1 MLDRASRLIMATRNQ
16 GAGSPKQASESS
28 KDGGGVVML
37 TNQAMVY
44 VVDDEVQIR
53 NAIGNLCED
62 TGYQVRLFAS
72 TDEFLKEK
80 LAGEP
85 SCLVL
90 DVRFPGSSPTGLE
103 LQCTLAESGIPIP
116 IVFISGHADI
126 RVSVEAMKH
135 GAVEFLPKPFREQE
149 LLDAI
154 RHGIE
159 RDRRRIEHDHCIHRA
174 MRRVESLT
182 TREREI
188 MLLIA
193 EGLIAKQIAAKLH
206 LSEVT
211 IKVHRARMMRKLEL
225 RSSIEVARL
234 VDTICSKAPRQS
246 LFSPTGANIL
256 RAV

>member
-1 MLDRASRLIMATRNQ
+1 
-16 GAGSPKQASESS
+16 
-28 KDGGGVVML
+28 ML
-37 TNQAMVY
+37 TNQATVY
-44 VVDDEVQIR
+44 VIDDEVQIR

-62 TGYQVRLFAS
+62 AGYQVRLFAS
-72 TDEFLKEK
+72 TDEFREQR
-80 LAGEP
+80 LASEP

-90 DVRFPGSSPTGLE
+90 DVRFPGTSPTGLE
-103 LQCTLAESGIPIP
+103 LQRTLAESGVLIP

-126 RVSVEAMKH
+126 RVSVEAMKR

-159 RDRRRIEHDHCIHRA
+159 RDRRRLEHDHSVCRA
-174 MRRVESLT
+174 RRRVESLT

-193 EGLIAKQIAAKLH
+193 EGLIAKQIAPRLR

-211 IKVHRARMMRKLEL
+211 VKVHRARMMRKLEL

-234 VDTICSKAPRQS
+234 VDIVCGKGPRQS
-246 LFSPTGANIL
+246 LSLLTAADISG
-256 RAV
+256 VV